1 MRLFF
6 WQRLRRHAGLVVALV
21 PVIGFFFCAAFAP
34 LVSPSS
40 PTKISAAIFS
50 APSVSHWLGTDN
62 LGRDELSR
70 IIWGSRYT
78 LLSALVSVLL
88 AAAVGSV
95 LGALSAFSGRLA
107 NALIMRLT
115 DVGLAFPALM
125 LAFVLIAVLGTGFW
139 AVSLTVGIAL
149 TPVFIR
155 LVATASDECV
165 QADHMFVARVLGYS
179 RLRRLFRHLLPNVA
193 PVILVLTTSAFG
205 WAILIISGLDY
216 LGLGVPLP
224 TPSWGGDLSVGETYL
239 TQAWW
244 LSVAPGAAI
253 TIVVLCTNYLGDLVG
268 ERLGVNRGRVRS
280 GVMMG
285 SVSTGTDVSL
295 DFEV

>member
-1 MRLFF
+1 VSP
-6 WQRLRRHAGLVVALV
+6 WQPFRRHAGLVVALV
-21 PVIGFFFCAAFAP
+21 PIAGFLFCAVFAP
-34 LVSPSS
+34 IISPYS
-40 PTKISAAIFS
+40 PTKISADIFS
-50 APSVSHWLGTDN
+50 APSTVHWLGTDN

-88 AAAVGSV
+88 AAAVGTV
-95 LGALSAFSGRLA
+95 LGALSAFSGRVV
-107 NALIMRLT
+107 NALIMRST

-125 LAFVLIAVLGTGFW
+125 LAFVLIDVLGTGFW
-139 AVSLTVGIAL
+139 AVSLTVGVAL
-149 TPVFIR
+149 TPVFVR
-155 LVATASDECV
+155 LVATASDECA
-165 QADHMFVARVLGYS
+165 QADYMFVARVLGYS

-193 PVILVLTTSAFG
+193 PVILVLITSAFG

-224 TPSWGGDLSVGETYL
+224 TPSWGGDLSVGEMYL

-253 TIVVLCTNYLGDLVG
+253 TVVILCTNYLGDLIG
-268 ERLGVNRGRVRS
+268 ERLGAYRGRARPGTV
-280 GVMMG
+280 VAP
-285 SVSTGTDVSL
+285 VPTTGDVSFDL
-295 DFEV
+295 EV